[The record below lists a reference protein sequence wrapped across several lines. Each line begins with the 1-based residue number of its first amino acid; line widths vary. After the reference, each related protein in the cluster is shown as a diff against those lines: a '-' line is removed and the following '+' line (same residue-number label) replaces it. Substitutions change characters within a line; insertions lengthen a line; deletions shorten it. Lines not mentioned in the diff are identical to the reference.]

1 MNYAELV
8 QQVKDYLETD
18 ETTFNANIDNFIILA
33 EEDIQNRVQVPSMR
47 QNDDALDIA
56 EGEEDVPLP
65 EYFLSVNDLSVTSG
79 TTRSPLIRKDLTY
92 LLEAYPS
99 TTSEGLPKYY
109 AIVDDEYIRVA
120 PKADADYVL
129 NLNYMGWEDS
139 IVDAEATWIGNN
151 AEAAL
156 MWGTVLQGYMF
167 LKGSPD
173 LMAAYKAAYD
183 MAISNLQ
190 TLVDGFQ
197 KKDEYRHGL
206 RRIPA

>member
-120 PKADADYVL
+120 PKADQDYVL